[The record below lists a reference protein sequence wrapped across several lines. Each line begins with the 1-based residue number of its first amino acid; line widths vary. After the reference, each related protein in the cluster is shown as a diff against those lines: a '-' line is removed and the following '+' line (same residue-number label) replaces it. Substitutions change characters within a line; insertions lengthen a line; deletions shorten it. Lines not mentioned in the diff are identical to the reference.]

1 MEKQGEVEGVHGE
14 VDVVHGEVDV
24 VHGEVEGVHGEKE
37 IVDDD
42 VEVTQGQVQELEDE
56 FERVYTTIQDL
67 FQKVNRAT
75 NVGAGESRISAR
87 ARYVRTTNLAPWR
100 RPSSSC
106 DGCIFLAFCR
116 NCGVHGEASIFSC
129 LACSLP
135 VPLDVVR
142 CELCGNPL
150 LCDDYWC
157 KDCATTVGIGE
168 DGVCSRCGRN
178 TSTVAED
185 ENAFVNETEMN

>member
-1 MEKQGEVEGVHGE
+1 MEKLGEVEEVQGEVE
-14 VDVVHGEVDV
+14 VV
-24 VHGEVEGVHGEKE
+24 KE
-37 IVDDD
+37 LEDDE
-42 VEVTQGQVQELEDE
+42 VEVTHGQVIELEDE

-67 FQKVNRAT
+67 FQIVDRAT
-75 NVGAGESRISAR
+75 NVGAGESRIS
-87 ARYVRTTNLAPWR
+87 VRTRYIRSTNLALR
-100 RPSSSC
+100 RRATSSC
-106 DGCIFLAFCR
+106 DGCIFPAMCR
-116 NCGVHGEASIFSC
+116 NCGVRGEASIFCC

-135 VPLDVVR
+135 VPMDMVP

-185 ENAFVNETEMN
+185 DNAFVPDTEMN